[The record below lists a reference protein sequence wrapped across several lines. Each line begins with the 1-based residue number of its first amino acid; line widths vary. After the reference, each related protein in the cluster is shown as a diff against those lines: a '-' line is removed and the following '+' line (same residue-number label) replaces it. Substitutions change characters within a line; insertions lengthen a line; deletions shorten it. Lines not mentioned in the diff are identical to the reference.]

1 MYGNQN
7 GFLPGAMDSKLSA
20 KMSKVSLNA
29 VTSFKILYNLTNTII
44 ALQKIKVLNGFI
56 IIFL

>member
-20 KMSKVSLNA
+20 KMSKVSLIA
-29 VTSFKILYNLTNTII
+29 VSSFEILYNLTNTII
-44 ALQKIKVLNGFI
+44 AV
-56 IIFL
+56 